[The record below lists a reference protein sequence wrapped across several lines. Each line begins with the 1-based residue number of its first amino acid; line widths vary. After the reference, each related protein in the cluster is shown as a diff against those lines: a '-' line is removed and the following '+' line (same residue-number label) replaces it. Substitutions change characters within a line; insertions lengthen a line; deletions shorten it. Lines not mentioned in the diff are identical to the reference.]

1 MSDQIDDIVEGS
13 SSGASEPKLIDVPG
27 VKNLRDVGG
36 LKTSDGHRMS
46 ERRLF
51 RSAQLGDDDPD
62 TLAGLAALGLEAVFD
77 LRTSH
82 ETVSLPDAVPPGVEV
97 FHLDVLAGTSESVA
111 TGLEDLFDDPAGAT
125 EILRQGKVT
134 DHYLHTYKELVSLD
148 SARASYQSLFTQIAD
163 GKVSLFHCTAGKDR
177 TGWAAASLQLL
188 LNVPLESVTA
198 DYLASNGPAMELFG
212 PILDSFAAVG
222 GDPKLLAPV
231 FQVDAEYL
239 SSALSE
245 VTELFGDIEGY
256 FHEGLG
262 LDREVTEAIRHHLL
276 IEG

>member
-1 MSDQIDDIVEGS
+1 MDDALSAAGS
-13 SSGASEPKLIDVPG
+13 EASGPRLIDVPG

-36 LKTSDGHRMS
+36 LTTADGHRMS
-46 ERRLF
+46 ERLVF
-51 RSAQLGDDDPD
+51 RSAQLGADDPGA
-62 TLAGLAALGLEAVFD
+62 LAGLAALGLEAVFD

-82 ETVSLPDAVPPGVEV
+82 ETKSLPDAVPSGVEV
-97 FHLDVLAGTSESVA
+97 VHLDVLADTSESVA

-148 SARASYQSLFTQIAD
+148 SARASYRSLFTRLAD

-198 DYLASNGPAMELFG
+198 DYLASNGPTMELFG

-231 FQVDAEYL
+231 FQVEADYL
-239 SSALSE
+239 ASALAE
-245 VTELFGDIEGY
+245 VADQFGDIEGY
-256 FHEGLG
+256 FLEGLG
-262 LDREVTEAIRHHLL
+262 LDRDVTDAIRHNLL
-276 IEG
+276 QPG